1 MKKGGLL
8 LGLNL
13 VLSLLALAVG
23 GAAIAL
29 YWLDPRGTPEPEI
42 APATPVEDGEPAPP
56 PTLGDGPV
64 ATADVVAVCLPAVV
78 NISTTRTVQ
87 AGGPGGNPFFDLLRP
102 FLGDPGPQEAQSL
115 GSGVIVD
122 AEGVVL
128 TNHHVVADAS
138 EIRVTLADGR
148 ELPARAVGSDP
159 ESDVA
164 VLRLEAPEGQ
174 RLDGLTALSYGDS
187 SALRQGDRV
196 LAIGNPFGVGQTVT
210 MGIVSATGR
219 AAMGITDY
227 EDFIQTD
234 AAINPGNSGGALV
247 NLRGELVGINT
258 AILSRTGGSHGI
270 GFAIPSNMARP
281 LAEALL
287 RDGHV
292 TRGWL
297 GVAIQDLTPQ
307 LARSLGVPA
316 TRGVVIMDI
325 EPTGP
330 AATVDLRRGDVVT
343 GLDSETIRSSR
354 QFRNLIATRGA
365 GAEVRIRRERQG
377 QAGEVQVTLRPRPAV
392 QAGPPGT
399 PSPGQPAPA
408 NATDV
413 GGMLLAPLTDALRSQ
428 YGVSP
433 QVAGSVVVGL
443 RDGSPAASVGLR
455 VGDVVTDIN
464 GQPATDPA
472 RAEQLYASSFLV
484 AMVGVRRG
492 VDQRIVMLRR

>member
-1 MKKGGLL
+1 
-8 LGLNL
+8 
-13 VLSLLALAVG
+13 
-23 GAAIAL
+23 
-29 YWLDPRGTPEPEI
+29 
-42 APATPVEDGEPAPP
+42 
-56 PTLGDGPV
+56 
-64 ATADVVAVCLPAVV
+64 
-78 NISTTRTVQ
+78 
-87 AGGPGGNPFFDLLRP
+87 
-102 FLGDPGPQEAQSL
+102 
-115 GSGVIVD
+115 
-122 AEGVVL
+122 
-128 TNHHVVADAS
+128 
-138 EIRVTLADGR
+138 
-148 ELPARAVGSDP
+148 
-159 ESDVA
+159 
-164 VLRLEAPEGQ
+164 
-174 RLDGLTALSYGDS
+174 
-187 SALRQGDRV
+187 
-196 LAIGNPFGVGQTVT
+196 
-210 MGIVSATGR
+210 
-219 AAMGITDY
+219 
-227 EDFIQTD
+227 
-234 AAINPGNSGGALV
+234 
-247 NLRGELVGINT
+247 
-258 AILSRTGGSHGI
+258 
-270 GFAIPSNMARP
+270 MARP

-443 RDGSPAASVGLR
+443 RDGSPAASAGLR

>member
-1 MKKGGLL
+1 MKKGGGLL

-196 LAIGNPFGVGQTVT
+196 LAIGNPFGVGQTVPWA
-210 MGIVSATGR
+210 S
-219 AAMGITDY
+219 
-227 EDFIQTD
+227 
-234 AAINPGNSGGALV
+234 S
-247 NLRGELVGINT
+247 
-258 AILSRTGGSHGI
+258 
-270 GFAIPSNMARP
+270 ARP
-281 LAEALL
+281 AGRPWASPT
-287 RDGHV
+287 
-292 TRGWL
+292 TRTSSRP
-297 GVAIQDLTPQ
+297 TPPST
-307 LARSLGVPA
+307 RA
-316 TRGVVIMDI
+316 TR
-325 EPTGP
+325 
-330 AATVDLRRGDVVT
+330 
-343 GLDSETIRSSR
+343 
-354 QFRNLIATRGA
+354 A
-365 GAEVRIRRERQG
+365 GRW
-377 QAGEVQVTLRPRPAV
+377 
-392 QAGPPGT
+392 
-399 PSPGQPAPA
+399 
-408 NATDV
+408 
-413 GGMLLAPLTDALRSQ
+413 
-428 YGVSP
+428 
-433 QVAGSVVVGL
+433 
-443 RDGSPAASVGLR
+443 
-455 VGDVVTDIN
+455 
-464 GQPATDPA
+464 
-472 RAEQLYASSFLV
+472 
-484 AMVGVRRG
+484 
-492 VDQRIVMLRR
+492 